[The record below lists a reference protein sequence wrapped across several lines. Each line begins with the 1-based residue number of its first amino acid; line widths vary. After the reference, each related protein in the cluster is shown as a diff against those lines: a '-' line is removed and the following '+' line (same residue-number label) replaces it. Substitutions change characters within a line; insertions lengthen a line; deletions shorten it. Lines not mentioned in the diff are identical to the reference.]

1 MSVGKIAIN
10 IPNHK
15 SVDFPKFAG
24 H

>member
-10 IPNHK
+10 TPNYK

>member
-1 MSVGKIAIN
+1 MSVGKIIVKS
-10 IPNHK
+10 PNYK